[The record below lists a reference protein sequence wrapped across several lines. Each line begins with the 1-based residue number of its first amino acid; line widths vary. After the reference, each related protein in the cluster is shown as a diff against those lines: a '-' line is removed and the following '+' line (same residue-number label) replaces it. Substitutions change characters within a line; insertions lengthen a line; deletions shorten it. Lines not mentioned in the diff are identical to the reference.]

1 MLRLKKYNLKSK
13 AFTLFSLLFVLLFLS
28 CDKVVELDLE
38 NGDPKIV
45 IDAEIIWEKGTS
57 GNQQSIKIT
66 RMAPYYSPTTPKVS
80 GAQVRVENSKGDV
93 FTFNESEPG
102 LYVCT
107 NFVPA
112 IDMEYKLFVNVDGQ
126 TLTATEK
133 LIAVPPVEKI
143 DQEFMADVT
152 GEDLIVVTFY
162 YKDPANQA
170 NYYLTDYKSDIL
182 PYPEYTSTSDEFVNG
197 NEINEKFTDTD
208 LKPGKVLDIT
218 HRGVSKNFYNYMNLI
233 LEVTNS
239 NPFAATPGNIR
250 GNIINTSNAN
260 NFALGYFRVC
270 EANKLT
276 YVVK

>member
-1 MLRLKKYNLKSK
+1 MLRLKKYSLKSK
-13 AFTLFSLLFVLLFLS
+13 IVTLFSLLFVLLFLS

-38 NGDPKIV
+38 TGDPKIV

-57 GNQQSIKIT
+57 GSEQSIKIT

-80 GAQVRVENSKGDV
+80 GAQVRVENSNGDI
-93 FTFNESEPG
+93 FTFNEVEPG
-102 LYVCT
+102 LYKCT

-112 IDMEYKLFVNVDGQ
+112 IDMEYKLFVQVDGQ

-133 LIAVPPVEKI
+133 LISVPKIERI

-162 YKDPANQA
+162 YKDPADQA
-170 NYYLTDYKSDIL
+170 NYYLTDYKTDLL

-218 HRGVSKNFYNYMNLI
+218 HRGISKNFYNYMNLI
-233 LEVTNS
+233 LEATNS
-239 NPFAATPGNIR
+239 NPFGAVPGNIR
-250 GNIINTSNAN
+250 GNIVNTTDAN
-260 NFALGYFRVC
+260 NFVLGYFRVC
-270 EANKLT
+270 EANH
-276 YVVK
+276 VVYTVK

>member
-13 AFTLFSLLFVLLFLS
+13 AFTLFSLLFVLLLSS

-38 NGDPKIV
+38 TGDPKIV

-57 GNQQSIKIT
+57 GNEQTIKIT
-66 RMAPYYSPTTPKVS
+66 RMASYYSPTTPKVS
-80 GAQVRVENSKGDV
+80 GAQVRVENSNGDI

-102 LYVCT
+102 LYKCA

-112 IDMEYKLFVNVDGQ
+112 IDMEYKLFVQVDGQ

-133 LIAVPPVEKI
+133 LVAVPKVERI
-143 DQEFMADVT
+143 DQEFMADIS

-162 YKDPANQA
+162 YKDPADQV
-170 NYYLTDYKSDIL
+170 NYYLTDYKTDIL
-182 PYPEYTSTSDEFVNG
+182 PYPEYTSTSDEFLNG
-197 NEINEKFTDTD
+197 NEINEKFTDED

-218 HRGVSKNFYNYMNLI
+218 HRGISKNFYNYMNLI
-233 LEVTNS
+233 LEAASS
-239 NPFAATPGNIR
+239 NPFGAVPGNIR
-250 GNIINTSNAN
+250 GNIVNTTDAN

-270 EANKLT
+270 EANHMSYT
-276 YVVK
+276 VK

>member
-38 NGDPKIV
+38 SGDPKIV

-107 NFVPA
+107 NFVPV

-182 PYPEYTSTSDEFVNG
+182 PFPEYTSTSDEFVNG

-250 GNIINTSNAN
+250 GNIINTTNAN

-270 EANKLT
+270 EANKIN

>member
-38 NGDPKIV
+38 SGDPKIV

-107 NFVPA
+107 NFVPV

-126 TLTATEK
+126 TLTASEK

-182 PYPEYTSTSDEFVNG
+182 PFPEYTSTSDEFVNG

-250 GNIINTSNAN
+250 GNIINTTNAN

-270 EANKLT
+270 EANKIN

>member
-250 GNIINTSNAN
+250 GNIVNTTNAN

-270 EANKLT
+270 EANKIN

>member
-80 GAQVRVENSKGDV
+80 GAQVRVENSNGVV

-112 IDMEYKLFVNVDGQ
+112 INMEYKLFVNVDGQ

-133 LIAVPPVEKI
+133 LIAVPPVEKV

-152 GEDLIVVTFY
+152 GEDLIVVSFY
-162 YKDPANQA
+162 YKDPADQA
-170 NYYLTDYKSDIL
+170 NYYLTDYKSKL
-182 PYPEYTSTSDEFVNG
+182 SAFPEYTSTSDEFVNG
-197 NEINEKFTDTD
+197 NEIVEKFSDAD
-208 LKPGKVLDIT
+208 LKPGIVLDIT

-250 GNIINTSNAN
+250 GNIINTTNAD
-260 NFALGYFRVC
+260 NFVLGYFRVC
-270 EANKLT
+270 EANKIN